1 MLIDVTNSENRNG
14 TKKETKNILKYKTL
28 ITEIQLM
35 WNVKAKVMPV
45 IIRATGRISKSPEQH
60 KRKTRNKGTTK
71 KQPYSALHTYF
82 EKC

>member
-1 MLIDVTNSENRNG
+1 
-14 TKKETKNILKYKTL
+14 
-28 ITEIQLM
+28 M

-71 KQPYSALHTYF
+71 KNHIRHCILTSKSANVKVQNIF
-82 EKC
+82 RG

>member
-35 WNVKAKVMPV
+35 WNVRTNMLQVT
-45 IIRATGRISKSPEQH
+45 IGATGTI
-60 KRKTRNKGTTK
+60 
-71 KQPYSALHTYF
+71 
-82 EKC
+82 

>member
-45 IIRATGRISKSPEQH
+45 IIRATGRISKSPE
-60 KRKTRNKGTTK
+60 
-71 KQPYSALHTYF
+71 
-82 EKC
+82 